1 MTVASVRQSR
11 PKRAGAAGVRAS
23 ARHALA
29 SLGWRDFER
38 LVGESFRQHGYKVS
52 GFGGSAAN
60 ASVDLG
66 LTKDGERFLVQF
78 RHWQKQQV
86 GIAVIWELNAAV
98 AAQGASGGFVLTA
111 GDFTHEARKFAEA
124 CAITLI
130 DGDALAQFTGAIKS
144 AAKSP
149 CLAMQSA

>member
-1 MTVASVRQSR
+1 VVT
-11 PKRAGAAGVRAS
+11 
-23 ARHALA
+23 
-29 SLGWRDFER
+29 
-38 LVGESFRQHGYKVS
+38 

-78 RHWQKQQV
+78 RCWQKQQI

-98 AAQGASGGFVLTA
+98 AAQGASGGFVLT
-111 GDFTHEARKFAEA
+111 GGQFTREARKFAEA

-130 DGDALAQFTGAIKS
+130 DGDALAQFTDACES
-144 AAKSP
+144 AAKTP
-149 CLAMQSA
+149 RLAMQSA

>member
-1 MTVASVRQSR
+1 MTIASVLKSR
-11 PKRAGAAGVRAS
+11 SERAGGVRGP
-23 ARHALA
+23 ARRAFQ

-38 LVGESFRQHGYKVS
+38 LVGESFRRRGYKVS

-86 GIAVIWELNAAV
+86 GIAVIWDLNAAV

-111 GDFTHEARKFAEA
+111 GEFTREARKFAEA

-130 DGDALAQFTGAIKS
+130 DVDALAQFTGAIES

-149 CLAMQSA
+149 RLAMQSA